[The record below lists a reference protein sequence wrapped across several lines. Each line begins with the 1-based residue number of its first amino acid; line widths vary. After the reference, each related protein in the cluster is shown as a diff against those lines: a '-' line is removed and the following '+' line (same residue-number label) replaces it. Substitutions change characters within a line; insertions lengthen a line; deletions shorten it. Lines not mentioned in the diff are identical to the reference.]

1 MSANQPQHDARN
13 AQRPQAR
20 EPYALGS
27 AQGWT
32 YRYGIDFT
40 VKAGELESTNGAAF
54 IEYTT
59 RKGEEPEDH
68 THPTEDEMFYVLEGA
83 LAFRCGDQSFDV
95 DEGGFVFLPQG
106 IEHGYTIRSDGPVR
120 LLVVTAPPRQS
131 GESWGGFVADF
142 ESSGDLVGQPSSV

>member
-1 MSANQPQHDARN
+1 MSADKLLRDARN

-20 EPYALGS
+20 EEYALGP
-27 AQGWT
+27 AQGFT

-40 VKAGELESTNGAAF
+40 VKAGEIETTNGAAF

-59 RKGEEPEDH
+59 KTGEEPEAH
-68 THPTEDEMFYVLEGA
+68 THLTEDEMFYVLEGT
-83 LAFRCGDQSFDV
+83 LTFKCGGQTFDV

-106 IEHGYTIRSDGPVR
+106 IEHGYTIRSAGPVR
-120 LLVVTAPPRQS
+120 LLVVTAPARQP

-142 ESSGDLVGQPSSV
+142 ESTGDLVGQPSRA